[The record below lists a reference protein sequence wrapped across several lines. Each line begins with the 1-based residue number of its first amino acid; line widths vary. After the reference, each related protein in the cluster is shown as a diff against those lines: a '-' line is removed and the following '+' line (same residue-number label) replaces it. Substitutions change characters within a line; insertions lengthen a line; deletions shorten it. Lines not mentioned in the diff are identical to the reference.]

1 MVDHLQNKHDCCDH
15 HSAHHELEIK
25 GLCVSYKGVMALDNV
40 SLATSCGNRLALVG
54 PNGAG
59 KSTLLKA
66 IAGLVKRSC
75 GTIHWRGTSV
85 KKWSREFAYLPQREE
100 IDWNFPVTVRG
111 LAEMGRYPHTGM
123 FKKFSKAD
131 AEVVDNAIES
141 LELEN
146 LQHKQIRELSGG
158 QQQRAFLAR
167 AISQEAHVLLLDEP
181 FTGLDPNASELLSKL
196 IHKLASQGRLIMAS
210 HHDMNTVKDIF
221 NETLMIKK
229 QVVDFGNT
237 EELVNPQQIKQ
248 LFST

>member
-1 MVDHLQNKHDCCDH
+1 MVEHQQNEPNCCNH
-15 HSAHHELEIK
+15 HSLEINE
-25 GLCVSYKGVMALDNV
+25 LCVSYRGIRALDKV
-40 SLATSCGNRLALVG
+40 SFATSCGNKVALVG

-75 GTIHWRGTSV
+75 GSIHWRGTSV

-131 AEVVDNAIES
+131 EEVVDIAIES

-167 AISQEAHVLLLDEP
+167 ALSQEAHVLLLDEP
-181 FTGLDPNASELLSKL
+181 FTGLDPNASELLAQL
-196 IHKLASQGRLIMAS
+196 IQKLASQGRLIMAS

-221 NETLMIKK
+221 NQTLMIKK
-229 QVVDFGNT
+229 EVVDFGNT
-237 EELVNPQQIKQ
+237 AELVNAETIKQ
-248 LFST
+248 LFTP